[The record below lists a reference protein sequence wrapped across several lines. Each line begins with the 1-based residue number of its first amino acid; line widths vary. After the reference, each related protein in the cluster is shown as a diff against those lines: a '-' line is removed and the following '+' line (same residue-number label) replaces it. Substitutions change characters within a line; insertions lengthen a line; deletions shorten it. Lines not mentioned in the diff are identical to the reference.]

1 MSKLAPLPT
10 APDALRALIDR
21 LERRALIGVG
31 AGGDPQAAW
40 IRNRLEQARALLVEI
55 EARP

>member
-1 MSKLAPLPT
+1 MTQLAPLPT

-21 LERRALIGVG
+21 LERRALIGVQ
-31 AGGDPQAAW
+31 AGGDSQGAW

-55 EARP
+55 EARG